1 MLQFTYYGHACFL
14 INTGKEKILFDPF
27 LTDNPL
33 AAVKA
38 EEVDCSYMLISH
50 AHSDHFADAPSIA
63 VRTGAEV
70 VAVPEVAALF
80 PGHSVH
86 FHTMNI
92 GGSYSFPFGKV
103 TMVNAVHSCGAPGGH
118 ACGWII
124 RFNGGCTLI
133 LRGIQP
139 SRQIWNYG
147 ENNIKLIM
155 QYFLLEI
162 ISPWDLMMH
171 AGRHPCS
178 GHCFVIPV
186 HYNTWPVIVQ
196 DPEKFQHMTET
207 KTPSRVLI
215 VHPGGSAAL
224 DG

>member
-103 TMVNAVHSCGAPGGH
+103 TMVNAVHSCGRPEDMH
-118 ACGWII
+118 AAGSSASTEAAH
-124 RFNGGCTLI
+124 FI

-178 GHCFVIPV
+178 GHVSSF
-186 HYNTWPVIVQ
+186 
-196 DPEKFQHMTET
+196 
-207 KTPSRVLI
+207 PSTTIHGLSLFRI
-215 VHPGGSAAL
+215 RRNSSI
-224 DG
+224 

>member
-124 RFNGGCTLI
+124 RFNGGCTLYSAGDTALTADMELWGKQYKI
-133 LRGIQP
+133 DYAVLPIGDNFTMGPDDACRAASMLRA
-139 SRQIWNYG
+139 R
-147 ENNIKLIM
+147 
-155 QYFLLEI
+155 
-162 ISPWDLMMH
+162 
-171 AGRHPCS
+171 
-178 GHCFVIPV
+178 FVIPV